1 MYADR
6 YARPG
11 GINPGSLGIALG
23 INAVVVAALMFSTP
37 EFRKHLP
44 DPPIKIIDVLDPPEP
59 DPIKPDPPRTK
70 AQPTRPVEHI
80 DTVTPVV
87 DVVRPDTALVLPPQP
102 PVTVDY
108 GRAEGTGT
116 AVIEPPRPLP
126 PVMVQPGID
135 PRFAAAFQPPYPPAE
150 QRAGRNGRVVIRVL
164 IGTDGCVKQVQPVTS
179 TSDEFFRVTQ
189 QRALAK
195 WRFTPATRD
204 GIPVEAW
211 KTMNVSFVLQDS

>member
-23 INAVVVAALMFSTP
+23 INAVVIAALMFSSP
-37 EFRKHLP
+37 EFRRHMP
-44 DPPIKIIDVLDPPEP
+44 DPPIKMVDVLDPPPP

-70 AQPTRPVEHI
+70 PQPTQPVQHI
-80 DTVTPVV
+80 DTVTPIV
-87 DVVRPDTALVLPPQP
+87 DVVRPDADVVLPPQP
-102 PVTVDY
+102 PVTIDTNA
-108 GRAEGTGT
+108 GEGAGT
-116 AVIEPPRPLP
+116 VIAPPKPLP

-135 PRFAAAFQPPYPPAE
+135 QRYAGAFQPPYPPAE
-150 QRAGRNGRVVIRVL
+150 QRAGRNGRVTLRVL
-164 IGTDGCVKQVQPVTS
+164 IGVDGRVKEVQTVTA
-179 TSDEFFRVTQ
+179 TSDEFLRVTQ
-189 QRALAK
+189 QRALQR

-211 KTMNVSFVLQDS
+211 KTMNVTFVLQDN